1 MPVFVSGTNHH
12 HLNHELIE
20 TQLIN
25 CDIEVFDWEKDPL
38 VENSLIIHDPSW
50 INLQQLPQEIIQHA
64 KNIKNK
70 RILLIYDYK
79 SFASKSDMIKDTN
92 AALVEMDFNPTDV
105 YIITQLEYDI
115 EYIKNVMPEAN
126 VISRDRWLKE
136 LFKIQVTPYSFKEF
150 GGYPQPEYDLS
161 SIDKKRFSIFIRRN
175 EKSRFEFMCE
185 LIALG
190 LEPQLRYTFANT
202 ESSSTHDH
210 FKQLIPERLNHAR
223 DILEPWIEGIPYSV
237 EFEQHDHMHYPIH
250 LKHYFEKSDINI
262 VFETEPFGAN
272 TIYSCNGFGSFLT
285 EKTYKAILFKK
296 PFIIVSE
303 QHGLKALRKFGFQ
316 TFSPWIDESYDDI
329 EDFDLRVAAILSEIK
344 RLSLLSDDDITKLL
358 AEIDD
363 IIKHN
368 HEVLYD
374 LAYASIPEHFKL
386 KSLLTF

>member
-12 HLNHELIE
+12 HLNHELFE
-20 TQLIN
+20 TQLTN

-38 VENSLIIHDPSW
+38 VENSLIIYDPSW
-50 INLQQLPQEIIQHA
+50 INLQQLTQDQIQYT
-64 KNIKNK
+64 KNVKNK

-79 SFASKSDMIKDTN
+79 SFASNPDMIKD
-92 AALVEMDFNPTDV
+92 AYDALTEMNFNPHDI

-115 EYIKNVMPEAN
+115 EYIKNVLPNAN
-126 VISRDRWLKE
+126 IVSRDRWLKE
-136 LFKIQVTPYSFKEF
+136 LFKIQVTPYSFREF
-150 GGYPQPEYDLS
+150 ARKPEPEYDLS
-161 SIDKKRFSIFIRRN
+161 SIDKKRFSIFIRRF
-175 EKSRFEFMCE
+175 EQARFEFICE

-202 ESSSTHDH
+202 ESSLTSND
-210 FKQLIPERLNHAR
+210 FKQLIPERLDHSRNV
-223 DILEPWIEGIPYSV
+223 LEPWVEGIPYSV
-237 EFEQHDHMHYPIH
+237 EFERHDHMHYPIH

-262 VFETEPFGAN
+262 VFETEPFGPN
-272 TIYSCNGFGSFLT
+272 TIYSKNGFGSFLT

-303 QHGLKALRKFGFQ
+303 QHGLKALRKFGFK

-329 EDFDLRVAAILSEIK
+329 EDFDMRLQAILAEIK
-344 RLSLLSDDDITKLL
+344 RLSLLSEDEMSNII
-358 AEIDD
+358 AEVDD

-368 HEVLYD
+368 HKILYD
-374 LAYASIPEHFKL
+374 LAYASLPDQFKL